1 VPTFEVTLPDRI
13 ESEIDRLAEQD
24 EFLNREQAIEELLSR
39 GLSAYNQTPDSST
52 DDMYDDA
59 FSQSLDDQQ
68 DPAMR
73 DDREGDPRS
82 F

>member
-1 VPTFEVTLPDRI
+1 MPTFEVTLPDRI